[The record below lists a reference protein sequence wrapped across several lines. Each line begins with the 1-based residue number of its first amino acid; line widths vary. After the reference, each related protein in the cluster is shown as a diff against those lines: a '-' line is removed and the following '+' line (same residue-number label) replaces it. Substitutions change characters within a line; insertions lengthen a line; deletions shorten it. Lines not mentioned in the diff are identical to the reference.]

1 FKERKDGSRPEI
13 TTLQAD
19 VAWITF
25 DRPVTSFSEI
35 AYRKIVEA
43 ELNGKV
49 NVRNDR
55 GRKER
60 DQDLILKNYR
70 EDTHVPSGP
79 IYYREDTHQ
88 IWTNSVVYVDDHRSK
103 PKPHTVTG
111 KGLRLELLTD
121 APPPGARPPARKQQ
135 HESITGVKWISLQSG
150 VKMVIQL
157 DGNNGF
163 LGGSPTAAEAAGE
176 PARAVCHPARPLRA
190 DDHDARHVPLRRQ
203 QGPRRGSLRRPDQR
217 RADAQPPA
225 SGHRRPPPPR
235 RRQERLAHLPA

>member
-1 FKERKDGSRPEI
+1 EWWAGGKAAGGGGWREIKKRNRAPTAGDDTSKPTKSLLAASIRMAFGDKCPELDHSIRLALPSKNMVLTAGDFSVEQGRVRLNPVSLATLKERKDGSRPEI

-60 DQDLILKNYR
+60 DQDLILQSYR

-150 VKMVIQL
+150 
-157 DGNNGF
+157 
-163 LGGSPTAAEAAGE
+163 
-176 PARAVCHPARPLRA
+176 
-190 DDHDARHVPLRRQ
+190 
-203 QGPRRGSLRRPDQR
+203 
-217 RADAQPPA
+217 
-225 SGHRRPPPPR
+225 
-235 RRQERLAHLPA
+235 